1 MSVALLEYLQAQPGV
16 TFKRLYQEP
25 ATVLA
30 VLRRMMPH
38 LGAFFGRETPRTA
51 KLSSENHR
59 NGHDLHARALPR
71 IRPFHMD

>member
-30 VLRRMMPH
+30 VLRRMLSH
-38 LGAFFGRETPRTA
+38 LGVFFRYKAYTA
-51 KLSSENHR
+51 NLSSENRRH
-59 NGHDLHARALPR
+59 GHALHA
-71 IRPFHMD
+71 